1 MYRFRIKGPTS
12 LEGEVRI
19 SGSKNASLAIIP
31 ATILLDSPVLLRN
44 IPDIEDVR
52 TILSIMESLGAK
64 VVRETRNDIW
74 IDPTTVKTYEVPY
87 FLASKMRASIYV
99 LGPLLVRFGKGVVY
113 MPGGCSFGPRPI
125 DFHIEG
131 LKKMGAIISIEHGN
145 IVAFVDKFRSAH
157 INLPFKSVGATIHLM
172 TTAVKLKGVRTVISN
187 AALEPEVVD
196 TANFLNRAGARIYNA
211 GYDEIIVEGVE
222 KLELDE
228 YEVIPDRIEAGSFAV
243 AAAMAGS
250 VVLRGVVKE
259 HMISTLDKLEEAG
272 AVLRWIDE
280 SQLMVRRPEGRIR
293 PLIIKTAPF
302 PGFPTDMQAQ
312 FMAML
317 TVADGVSVVKEG
329 IYPSRFHHAYEL
341 QRMGADIRV
350 DHGEALVRGVE
361 RLTGAIVN
369 ATDLR
374 ASISLVLAGII
385 AQGETVVENIEH
397 IDRGYED
404 VENKFNALGAKISR
418 EVST

>member
-1 MYRFRIKGPTS
+1 MYRFRIQGPTR
-12 LEGEVRI
+12 LEGEVKI

-31 ATILLDSPVLLRN
+31 AAILLDSPVLLRN
-44 IPDIEDVR
+44 VPDIEDVR
-52 TILSIMESLGAK
+52 TILSIMESLGAT
-64 VVRETRNDIW
+64 VVRESRNDIR
-74 IDPTTVKTYEVPY
+74 IDPTTMNSHEVPY
-87 FLASKMRASIYV
+87 FLASKMRASIYT

-131 LKKMGAIISIEHGN
+131 LKKMGVSIAIEHGN
-145 IVAFVDKFRSAH
+145 IVASVDRFRSAH

-172 TTAVKLKGVRTVISN
+172 TTAVKLKGVKTVISN

-196 TANFLNRAGARIYNA
+196 TAQFLNRAGARIYNA
-211 GYDEIIVEGVE
+211 GYDEIVVEGVDR
-222 KLELDE
+222 LELDE

-250 VVLRGVVKE
+250 ILLDGVVKE
-259 HMISTLDKLEEAG
+259 HMVATLDKLEEAG
-272 AVLRWIDE
+272 ATLRWVDDRKLLV
-280 SQLMVRRPEGRIR
+280 SKPEGRVR
-293 PLIIKTAPF
+293 SLMIKTAPF

-317 TVADGVSVVKEG
+317 TVADGVSVIKEG

-350 DHGEALVRGVE
+350 DHGEALIRGVDK
-361 RLTGAIVN
+361 LTGAIVN

-385 AQGETVVENIEH
+385 AEGETIVENIEH
-397 IDRGYED
+397 IDRGYEE
-404 VENKFNALGAKISR
+404 VENKFNALGARIVR
-418 EVST
+418 ELST

>member
-1 MYRFRIKGPTS
+1 MYRFRIQGPTP
-12 LEGEVRI
+12 LEGEVKI

-31 ATILLDSPVLLRN
+31 ATILLDAPVLLRN

-52 TILSIMESLGAK
+52 TILSIMESLGAT
-64 VVRETRNDIW
+64 VVRESKNDIR
-74 IDPTTVKTYEVPY
+74 IDPTTMKSHEVPY
-87 FLASKMRASIYV
+87 FLASRMRASIYT

-131 LKKMGAIISIEHGN
+131 LKKMGANIVIEHGN
-145 IVAFVDKFRSAH
+145 IVASVEKFRSAH

-172 TTAVKLKGVRTVISN
+172 TTAVKLKGIRTVISN

-196 TANFLNRAGARIYNA
+196 TARFLNRAGARIYNA
-211 GYDEIIVEGVE
+211 GYDEIVVEGVDR
-222 KLELDE
+222 LEVDE

-243 AAAMAGS
+243 AAAMAGRILLDR
-250 VVLRGVVKE
+250 VIKE
-259 HMISTLDKLEEAG
+259 HMVSTLDRLEEAG
-272 AVLRWIDE
+272 ALLQWVDD
-280 SQLMVRRPEGRIR
+280 RRLLVNKPAGRIK
-293 PLIIKTAPF
+293 PLMIKTAPF

-317 TVADGVSVVKEG
+317 TVADGVSVIKEG

-350 DHGEALVRGVE
+350 DHGEALVRGVDK
-361 RLTGAIVN
+361 LTGAIVN

-385 AQGETVVENIEH
+385 AEGETVVENIEH
-397 IDRGYED
+397 IDRGYEE
-404 VENKFNALGAKISR
+404 VENKFNAIGARIVR
-418 EVST
+418 EVSR

>member
-1 MYRFRIKGPTS
+1 MYRFRIQGPTP
-12 LEGEVRI
+12 LEGEVKI

-31 ATILLDSPVLLRN
+31 AVILLDSPVLLRN
-44 IPDIEDVR
+44 VPDIEDVR
-52 TILSIMESLGAK
+52 TILSIMESLGAT
-64 VVRETRNDIW
+64 VVREARNDIR
-74 IDPTTVKTYEVPY
+74 IDPTTINSHEVPY
-87 FLASKMRASIYV
+87 FLASRMRASIYT

-131 LKKMGAIISIEHGN
+131 LKKMGVEITIEHGN
-145 IVAFVDKFRSAH
+145 IVASVRRFRSAH

-172 TTAVKLKGVRTVISN
+172 TTAVRLKGIRTVISN

-196 TANFLNRAGARIYNA
+196 TARFLNGAGARIYNA
-211 GYDEIIVEGVE
+211 GYDEIIVEGVDR
-222 KLELDE
+222 LELDE

-243 AAAMAGS
+243 AAAMAGRI
-250 VVLRGVVKE
+250 LLNGVVRE
-259 HMISTLDKLEEAG
+259 HMVSTLDRLEEAG
-272 AVLRWIDE
+272 AVLQWVDE
-280 SQLMVRRPEGRIR
+280 RRLMVSRPEGRIR
-293 PLIIKTAPF
+293 PLMIKTAPF

-317 TVADGVSVVKEG
+317 TVADGVSVIKEG

-350 DHGEALVRGVE
+350 DHGEALVRGVDK
-361 RLTGAIVN
+361 LTGAIVN

-385 AQGETVVENIEH
+385 AEGETIVENIEH
-397 IDRGYED
+397 IDRGYEE
-404 VENKFNALGAKISR
+404 VENKFNSLGARIVR
-418 EVST
+418 EMSG